1 MKKFREPN
9 PRDYETLEEYQEA
22 LDEFYEA
29 QDAYADACQDR
40 RMERGYRER

>member
-1 MKKFREPN
+1 MKKLKEPN

-29 QDAYADACQDR
+29 QDDYCERYLEKR
-40 RMERGYRER
+40 RGL